1 MGQAKNVKSGKT
13 KTIKRVDK
21 TRLLENLPG
30 VVYRC
35 ANDRDWTMLDISHG
49 CIDLFEYQPEELI
62 GNKVVSYSNLIE
74 PEDRNMVFN
83 EVQKAIDEHKSFIV
97 EYRIRTASGKIKW
110 VWEQGVGIFSDDGKL
125 LSLEGYIT
133 ELTEARI
140 LSKEEKYRLLVE
152 NIKDAIVI
160 SQFDRFIFFNKQFAS
175 MLGYT
180 SAELTMMDYRDV
192 YTNTGIEILRER
204 SARRNRG
211 EDVPSQYETVFK
223 RKDGTEIDV
232 EANITIINYKGSTA
246 TFAAIRDIS
255 DRKKVE
261 LEIQKQKQY
270 FEALYTSSPGAIVS
284 VDMHHH
290 IIDVNPQFERLFGY
304 SLSEVK
310 GKNIDD
316 IIVPKDL
323 LKDAKNT
330 TKLIQKGGATVKEAK
345 RLRKDGSLVDVSI
358 GGAPIIVDGK
368 QIGIIAVYMDITAIR
383 EAEEEVRKQKQY
395 FESLFNSA
403 SDAIVSLDLT
413 GNVVSVNPHFEK
425 LFGYKRADIYGKNL
439 DSFIV
444 KKDKIEDASIITKTV
459 QDGDVAH
466 FERKRKCKD
475 GSFVDVSVSGAPI
488 IVDGEH
494 VGVLAIYRDIT
505 ERKRIEEAL
514 RESEEKYRLI
524 VENAHDGIEITQS
537 DKIFFANARFAEM
550 LGYTPAEIT
559 DVKFSEI
566 YTEQAERELYERQKN
581 RESGKPVP
589 NQYETTFLKKDGT
602 IINVELKYRIT
613 DYNGEPATFA
623 IIRDITEKKQMEEQI
638 HQSELQFRSVW
649 EESRDGMRLYNADG
663 IMMRVNPAFCQIIG
677 KPESELVGK
686 PLSVIYNV
694 DSADHILAK
703 SIERFRTGTIGPYF
717 ERLITL
723 HDGRS
728 IWFGLS
734 NSTVEINGEKLQ
746 LSIFRDI
753 TDRKKAEKDRERII
767 TELQEALRQVNTLS
781 GLIPICAN
789 CKKIRD
795 DQGYWSDVELYIS
808 KHSDAEFSHGL
819 CNDCMKKLYPEQYD
833 RLRAQGKLKG
843 N

>member
-383 EAEEEVRKQKQY
+383 DAEEEVRKQKQY

-444 KKDKIEDASIITKTV
+444 KKDKIEDASIVTKTV

-466 FERKRKCKD
+466 FERKRECKD

-488 IVDGEH
+488 IVDGEY

-505 ERKRIEEAL
+505 ERKRTEEAL
-514 RESEEKYRLI
+514 ATERNLMRTLIDHLPDAIYVKNKGCQKTLSNPADCQNMGAASESVVLGKTDFDFYPSDLAVLFQADDQQIIETGKPILNREEK
-524 VENAHDGIEITQS
+524 
-537 DKIFFANARFAEM
+537 
-550 LGYTPAEIT
+550 
-559 DVKFSEI
+559 
-566 YTEQAERELYERQKN
+566 
-581 RESGKPVP
+581 
-589 NQYETTFLKKDGT
+589 TTRPDGT
-602 IINVELKYRIT
+602 IGWQVSSKIPLKDSEGRII
-613 DYNGEPATFA
+613 GLVG
-623 IIRDITEKKQMEEQI
+623 IGHDITE
-638 HQSELQFRSVW
+638 
-649 EESRDGMRLYNADG
+649 
-663 IMMRVNPAFCQIIG
+663 
-677 KPESELVGK
+677 
-686 PLSVIYNV
+686 
-694 DSADHILAK
+694 
-703 SIERFRTGTIGPYF
+703 
-717 ERLITL
+717 
-723 HDGRS
+723 
-728 IWFGLS
+728 
-734 NSTVEINGEKLQ
+734 
-746 LSIFRDI
+746 
-753 TDRKKAEKDRERII
+753 RKKAEEERERII
-767 TELQEALRQVNTLS
+767 SELQKALHQVNTLS